1 MQSGSD
7 WVSLEQH
14 IVVLSLTSLIHSSKV
29 ERANYAAE
37 QKVAETSSCD
47 CIHSTHNISH
57 DKHCL
62 HKHAN
67 VDAA

>member
-1 MQSGSD
+1 MQTDSD
-7 WVSLEQH
+7 WVLHQHH
-14 IVVLSLTSLIHSSKV
+14 IVVLSLKSLIHSSKV

-37 QKVAETSSCD
+37 QKVAGTSSTE
-47 CIHSTHNISH
+47 CIHRIHNTPH